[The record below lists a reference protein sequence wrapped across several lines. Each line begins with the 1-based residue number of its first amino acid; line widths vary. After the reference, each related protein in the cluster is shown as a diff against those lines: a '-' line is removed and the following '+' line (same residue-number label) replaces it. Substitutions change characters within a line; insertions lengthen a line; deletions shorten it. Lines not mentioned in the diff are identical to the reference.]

1 MKFTDR
7 LWEGIESIYQAIL
20 SHPFLKG
27 LADGTL
33 PEDRF
38 RFYVIQDAIYLRDFA
53 KALAATSSLAPR
65 DEWIEFLSAHARDVL
80 VAERALHEGFFHHWG
95 LTPEQVYATPVAPTN
110 LAYTSYLL
118 RVAHS
123 GNFEEAVAALLPC
136 DWIYVRVGGELEKAG
151 SPNPLYQRWIDT
163 YASEE
168 VWEIV
173 RRMIEIVDAVAE
185 EVAESRRA
193 AMQRH
198 FTVTSRYEWMFWDMA
213 WRKEAWPL

>member
-1 MKFTDR
+1 M
-7 LWEGIESIYQAIL
+7 
-20 SHPFLKG
+20 
-27 LADGTL
+27 
-33 PEDRF
+33 
-38 RFYVIQDAIYLRDFA
+38 
-53 KALAATSSLAPR
+53 
-65 DEWIEFLSAHARDVL
+65 
-80 VAERALHEGFFHHWG
+80 
-95 LTPEQVYATPVAPTN
+95 
-110 LAYTSYLL
+110 

-123 GNFEEAVAALLPC
+123 GNFEEAAAALLPC

-173 RRMIEIVDAVAE
+173 RRMIEIVDTVAE
-185 EVAESRRA
+185 EVAESRKA